1 MIFLKYSESP
11 KQSKK
16 AVNIGLY
23 VIIALCLL
31 IVGGAAWFA
40 ISANT
45 DSQSNTSSG
54 NSSNSSIDNWD
65 DVSEYSDPN
74 ASYNE
79 SVMEPPLVSSDGSA
93 PTADSVSS
101 EPYSSKSETSSAKK
115 EPETVVFTMP
125 INGEITKKHSD
136 TELQFSSTYS
146 DMRIHTGIDIKGKIG
161 TFVSACGDGVI
172 ESITPNTTLG
182 NAVVID
188 HKNGITVKYA
198 SLDNLKFKEGDSVKA
213 GDIIGTIGSIPAEC
227 MDGEHLH
234 LEVFKNGKSVE
245 PLKALGL
252 E

>member
-1 MIFLKYSESP
+1 MKYSESP
-11 KQSKK
+11 RQNKK

-45 DSQSNTSSG
+45 DGKNDTPKDSNPD
-54 NSSNSSIDNWD
+54 SSIDNWD
-65 DVSEYSDPN
+65 DLSEYTDPN
-74 ASYNE
+74 SSYNE
-79 SVMEPPLVSSDGSA
+79 SVMEPPLTSSGNGSA

-101 EPYSSKSETSSAKK
+101 EPYSSKSETASKPK
-115 EPETVVFTMP
+115 NEPETIVFTMP
-125 INGEITKKHSD
+125 INGEIIKKHSD

-146 DMRIHTGIDIKGKIG
+146 DMRIHKGIDIKGKIG
-161 TFVSACGDGVI
+161 TFVSACSDGVI

-182 NAVVID
+182 NVVVID

-198 SLDNLKFKEGDSVKA
+198 SLDNLKFKVGDSVKA

-234 LEVFKNGKSVE
+234 LEVLKNGKSVE